1 MNVSDRCAVSIF
13 GVAVLTAASGHPA
26 RAADVEYG
34 EYLSSECVTCHRTDG
49 TVTKIPD
56 ITGWDTKSFIAVLR
70 AYKTRERQNKV
81 MQTITSGLSD
91 EDMEA
96 LAAYFASIKRARAK

>member
-1 MNVSDRCAVSIF
+1 
-13 GVAVLTAASGHPA
+13 VAILTAASGYSV

-34 EYLSSECVTCHRTDG
+34 EYLSGECVTCHRTDG

-96 LAAYFASIKRARAK
+96 LASYFASIKRARAK

>member
-1 MNVSDRCAVSIF
+1 MK
-13 GVAVLTAASGHPA
+13 VLIRTATPITAALFLAASSYSVA
-26 RAADVEYG
+26 AADAEYG

-49 TVTKIPD
+49 TQTNIPD
-56 ITGWDTKSFIAVLR
+56 IIGWDIKSFVSVLR

-91 EDMEA
+91 EEMEA
-96 LAAYFASIKRARAK
+96 LATYFASLKKAVEK

>member
-1 MNVSDRCAVSIF
+1 MK
-13 GVAVLTAASGHPA
+13 VLIRRAIPITAALFVAASGYSVG
-26 RAADVEYG
+26 AADAEYG

-49 TVTKIPD
+49 TQTNIPD
-56 ITGWDTKSFIAVLR
+56 ITGWDIKSFVSVLR
-70 AYKTRERQNKV
+70 AYKARERQNKV

-96 LAAYFASIKRARAK
+96 LAAYFANLKQAGAE